1 MLKKS
6 QTKRDKPFTV
16 NIRKVEKTSISD
28 DIVDQIMSLI
38 ARGDLK
44 PGQQLPSERELCKQ
58 FGAGRSSLREALR
71 CLCIVG
77 VLTARVGEGTSVT
90 LDGGKFLGKIVE
102 WRIITE
108 QHDIEDLMEVRIAL
122 EKITAARAARLGD
135 KDQLAKLEQ
144 LLAKMETAV
153 KDTKSFA
160 ALDLEF
166 HINLAR
172 ASDNFLIF
180 DLVSMIRGQL
190 EKALSK
196 VLVAP
201 EAKPQTL
208 KEHIAIIRAIRN
220 RDPEAAGET
229 MHRHLSAAL
238 NRYHNAIASGSKSNL
253 TIKAVASRRPKAN

>member
-1 MLKKS
+1 MLKN

-122 EKITAARAARLGD
+122 ERITAARAARLGD

-153 KDTKSFA
+153 KDTKRFA
-160 ALDLEF
+160 LLDLEF
-166 HINLAR
+166 HINLAH

-220 RDPEAAGET
+220 RDPEAAGEA

-238 NRYHNAIASGSKSNL
+238 NRYHNAIANGSKSNP
-253 TIKAVASRRPKAN
+253 TIKAVASRRHKAN

>member
-1 MLKKS
+1 MLKKT
-6 QTKRDKPFTV
+6 QIKRAKPFTV
-16 NIRKVEKTSISD
+16 NVRKVEKTSISD

-108 QHDIEDLMEVRIAL
+108 QHDIEDMMEVRIAL
-122 EKITAARAARLGD
+122 ERITAARAARLGD

-144 LLAKMETAV
+144 LLVKMEAAV
-153 KDTKSFA
+153 KDTKRFA

-180 DLVSMIRGQL
+180 DLVSMLRGQL

-208 KEHIAIIRAIRN
+208 KEHVAIIKAIRN
-220 RDPEAAGET
+220 RDPEAAGEA
-229 MHRHLSAAL
+229 MRSHLGAAL
-238 NRYHNAIASGSKSNL
+238 SRYHSVTASASKSHL
-253 TIKAVASRRPKAN
+253 TVRAAASRKNKAT